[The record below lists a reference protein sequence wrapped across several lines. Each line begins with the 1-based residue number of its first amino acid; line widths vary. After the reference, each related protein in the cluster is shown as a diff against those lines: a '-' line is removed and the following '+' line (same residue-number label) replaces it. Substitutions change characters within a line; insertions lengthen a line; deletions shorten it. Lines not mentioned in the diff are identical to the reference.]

1 MAGIGFRLQKLVD
14 HGSYTYSLRGFF
26 FATFLVAGPW
36 ITTIAI
42 IGMFSWFTSLTGV
55 DYDVFRVSIIYFY
68 AFSLILTGL
77 YQMPLTRYLAD
88 ELFNEKLEKLVPA
101 YLAMLLVVA
110 VGQGLFSTAYS
121 LIIPLSWLYRAIF
134 VTGSVVVAMLWLAGI
149 FLSCLRDFEYIGY
162 IYIIGGLIS
171 LAAGIH
177 LEPFLGLEGA
187 LCGFVLGQLFTFI
200 GISWR
205 IIKELG
211 VGEMRADFACL
222 KSLSEYR
229 VHLATGLFFNL
240 GIWIDKFIF
249 WASDYGQTV
258 VRGLYY
264 FQSYDVPIFL
274 AYVFMIPGLGI
285 FLTRVETDFY
295 RSYRAFYRAIL
306 DKRNFKNIVKRFE
319 DIGHTINYTAWELVR
334 VQGAIAAIIGVFAYE
349 FLQIIGYSPHFAG
362 VLRWGIAGAFF
373 QLLFLVF
380 SLMLLYFEFRKEAM
394 WANLVF
400 LVVNT
405 LITIISVTYRYEP
418 GFGSGYFFST
428 LAATITAWFLL
439 KNRTKKLIFYTFM
452 TQKMPREISEEPEF
466 IIRSLGETAYRAG
479 KDERDSQSNPVS

>member
-14 HGSYTYSLRGFF
+14 HGSYTFSLRGFF

-42 IGMFSWFTSLTGV
+42 ISLFSWFTSLKGLE
-55 DYDVFRVSIIYFY
+55 YDIFRTSIIYFY

-77 YQMPLTRYLAD
+77 YQMPVTRYLAD

-101 YLAMLLVVA
+101 YIAMLLVVA
-110 VGQGLFSTAYS
+110 LGQGLFSAAYS
-121 LIIPLSWLYRAIF
+121 LIIPLSWLYRALF
-134 VTGSVVVAMLWLAGI
+134 VTGSVVVALLWLAGI

-162 IYIIGGLIS
+162 LYIIGGLVS

-177 LEPFLGLEGA
+177 LEPFFGLEGA
-187 LCGFVLGQLFTFI
+187 LGGFIFGQLLTFI

-205 IIKELG
+205 IFSELG
-211 VGEMRADFACL
+211 IGEMRPDFSCL
-222 KSLSEYR
+222 KSLIQYR
-229 VHLATGLFFNL
+229 VHLATGLFFNV

-249 WASDYGQTV
+249 WHSDYGQTA

-264 FQSYDVPIFL
+264 FQNYDVPIFL
-274 AYVFMIPGLGI
+274 AYVMMIPGLGI

-306 DKRNFKNIVKRFE
+306 DKRNFRNIIKRFE
-319 DIGHTINYTAWELVR
+319 DIGHTINYTSLELVR
-334 VQGAIAAIIGVFAYE
+334 VQGSIALVVAVFTHE
-349 FLQIIGYSPHFAG
+349 FLEIIGYSSHFAT
-362 VLRWGIAGAFF
+362 VLRWGVAGAFF

-400 LVVNT
+400 LLTNTAVT
-405 LITIISVTYRYEP
+405 LISVASRYEP
-418 GFGSGYFFST
+418 GFGSGYFFAT
-428 LAATITAWFLL
+428 LGATITAWVLL
-439 KNRTKKLIFYTFM
+439 KNRSKKLIFYTFM
-452 TQKMPREISEEPEF
+452 SQKMPREINEEPEF
-466 IIRSLGETAYRAG
+466 IFRSRG
-479 KDERDSQSNPVS
+479 KTVYNSDQPPVD